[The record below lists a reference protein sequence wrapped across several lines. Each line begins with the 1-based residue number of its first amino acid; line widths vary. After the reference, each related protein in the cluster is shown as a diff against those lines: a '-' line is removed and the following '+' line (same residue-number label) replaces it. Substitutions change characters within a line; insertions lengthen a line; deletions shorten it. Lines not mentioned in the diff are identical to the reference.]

1 MRINDEGE
9 ESNNT
14 DLDKVRTRGM
24 WDSTSDA
31 RENPTEHGQVTMEHE
46 ISHEPKEEEIRERTN
61 FHSSGFPHIK

>member
-24 WDSTSDA
+24 WDNTSDA
-31 RENPTEHGQVTMEHE
+31 RENPAEHGQVTMEHE
-46 ISHEPKEEEIRERTN
+46 RILWGREEYLVVSTVEVVE
-61 FHSSGFPHIK
+61 K